1 MKAPWDNQEVAIH
14 ANREDSLRAIH
25 ESIIQRLGAKAAARL
40 GQIHGGTA
48 REGFE
53 AELIPYILTR
63 VPAGSGE
70 EALRRHVD
78 ELEDRWDIIGHGMAL
93 AAAEGLALE
102 SRWTGAGA
110 PFRREAREA
119 LCAMVWPDGSME
131 VNEMHTRA
139 TRLVEM
145 LRNRY
150 ELGLKEEE
158 FQGTWGEML
167 SH

>member
-1 MKAPWDNQEVAIH
+1 MN
-14 ANREDSLRAIH
+14 
-25 ESIIQRLGAKAAARL
+25 
-40 GQIHGGTA
+40 
-48 REGFE
+48 
-53 AELIPYILTR
+53 
-63 VPAGSGE
+63 
-70 EALRRHVD
+70 

-93 AAAEGLALE
+93 AEAAGSALE
-102 SRWTGAGA
+102 SLWSVSGA

-131 VNEMHTRA
+131 DDEMHTRA